1 MKKTHDMD
9 LRKLRNATV
18 LATER
23 NFSRAAEK
31 LNLTQSALSRSIS
44 NLEQELGLR
53 LFDRNPGDIAV
64 TTAGKEFIDG
74 ANRLLR
80 HARGLSHDMSLL
92 RDGFTGNVAFGM
104 GPYPAAAL
112 LQDALTELV
121 KQHPGLNVRV
131 EVTTPEQLL
140 EHLTAEQI
148 EFFIGDAR
156 RIKLGQEFIAE
167 ALVRL
172 RPSLYVRSD
181 HPLVSLADKD
191 RDLSLY
197 PVVGTPTSQDYT
209 AGSAKWLGIRPDK
222 HFQLQVA
229 CDNISI
235 LKSLA
240 ITTDAILIAPNSAVA
255 AECNAGVLKELQ
267 APGILARKYADF
279 DIVRLANRSLSPAAK
294 VIFEILGRLAKD
306 CV

>member
-1 MKKTHDMD
+1 MD

-18 LATER
+18 LAAER

-92 RDGFTGNVAFGM
+92 RDGFSGNVAFGM

-112 LQDALTELV
+112 LQDVLTELV
-121 KQHPGLNVRV
+121 KEHPGLNVRV

-140 EHLTAEQI
+140 EHLVAEQI
-148 EFFIGDAR
+148 EFFIGDAK
-156 RIKLGQEFIAE
+156 RIKLGQEFVADP
-167 ALVRL
+167 LVRL
-172 RPSLYVRSD
+172 RPSLFVRSG
-181 HPLVSLADKD
+181 HPLLSTTAGKD
-191 RDLSLY
+191 MDLSLY
-197 PVVGTPTSQDYT
+197 PVVGTPISQDYT
-209 AGSAKWLGIRPDK
+209 DGSAKWLGIRPEK

-229 CDNISI
+229 CDNISV
-235 LKSLA
+235 LKALA
-240 ITTDAILIAPNSAVA
+240 IATDAILIAPNSAVA
-255 AECNAGVLKELQ
+255 AESKSGLLKELQ
-267 APGILARKYADF
+267 APGVLARKHADF
-279 DIVRLANRSLSPAAK
+279 DIVSLANRSQSPAAI
-294 VIFEILGRLAKD
+294 VIIQIMGRFARE
-306 CV
+306 CA